1 MITLYFSEGLDD
13 SAITMMT
20 MLATN
25 TFIQII
31 IVFAFYQKK
40 SWKRIMKE
48 LIITVLFLRP
58 FVDCFRVKANVKDDT
73 KVLDAVEEM
82 MVNKGIELAT
92 ETIPGCV
99 LQCYVMLMN
108 PSLGG
113 SGGAIAS
120 ILVSALTTGLT
131 STMLSID
138 FDTDPRRRIV
148 QPLFYGYVKDKRR
161 GLTFALMTLTST
173 LHNLSR
179 SLGYAILAVE
189 DVSLALRFF
198 LVEVSERY
206 VQVTFFTKLTFVW
219 LARRRLERTCCSRS

>member
-1 MITLYFSEGLDD
+1 MINLYFSEGLEG
-13 SAITMMT
+13 SATSMVI
-20 MLATN
+20 LLSTN
-25 TFIQII
+25 TFIQMLC
-31 IVFAFYQKK
+31 VLAVYQKK
-40 SWKRIMKE
+40 NWKRQAQEI
-48 LIITVLFLRP
+48 LITIFFLRP
-58 FVDCFRVKANVKDDT
+58 FVDCYRVSTNLKDEE
-73 KVLDAVEEM
+73 KVLGAVDEM

-198 LVEVSERY
+198 LVEVSER
-206 VQVTFFTKLTFVW
+206 
-219 LARRRLERTCCSRS
+219 

>member
-40 SWKRIMKE
+40 SWKRQAQE
-48 LIITVLFLRP
+48 LLITIFFLRP
-58 FVDCFRVKANVKDDT
+58 FVDCYRVKANVKDDT
-73 KVLDAVEEM
+73 MSLDAAAEM
-82 MVNKGIELAT
+82 FVNKGIELAT

-138 FDTDPRRRIV
+138 IDTDPFRRKM
-148 QPLFYGYVKDKRR
+148 QPLFYGYVNNEKI
-161 GLTFALMTLTST
+161 GLTFALMTLNST

-198 LVEVSERY
+198 LVEVSGSD
-206 VQVTFFTKLTFVW
+206 K
-219 LARRRLERTCCSRS
+219 CK

>member
-1 MITLYFSEGLDD
+1 MMI
-13 SAITMMT
+13 
-20 MLATN
+20 MLAAN
-25 TFIQII
+25 TGCQTI

-40 SWKRIMKE
+40 GWKRLLKE
-48 LIITVLFLRP
+48 LLITIFFLRP
-58 FVDCFRVKANVKDDT
+58 FVDCHRVRANVKDNT
-73 KVLDAVEEM
+73 KVLGAVEEM

-138 FDTDPRRRIV
+138 FDTDPFRRGM
-148 QPLFYGYVKDKRR
+148 QPLFYGYVNNEKR
-161 GLTFALMTLTST
+161 GLTFLLMTVTST

-219 LARRRLERTCCSRS
+219 LARRRLERTCCSKS

>member
-1 MITLYFSEGLDD
+1 
-13 SAITMMT
+13 MM
-20 MLATN
+20 MLAAN
-25 TFIQII
+25 TGCQTI

-40 SWKRIMKE
+40 GWKRLLKE
-48 LIITVLFLRP
+48 LLITIFFLRP
-58 FVDCFRVKANVKDDT
+58 FVDCYRVRANVKDNT
-73 KVLDAVEEM
+73 KVLGAVDEM
-82 MVNKGIELAT
+82 MMNKGIELAT

-113 SGGAIAS
+113 SAGAIAC
-120 ILVSALTTGLT
+120 ILLSALTTGLT
-131 STMLSID
+131 STMLSMD

-198 LVEVSERY
+198 LVEVSER
-206 VQVTFFTKLTFVW
+206 
-219 LARRRLERTCCSRS
+219 

>member
-1 MITLYFSEGLDD
+1 MINLYFSEGLDD
-13 SAITMMT
+13 SATSMVI
-20 MLATN
+20 LLSTN
-25 TFIQII
+25 TVIQMLT
-31 IVFAFYQKK
+31 VLAFYQKK
-40 SWKRIMKE
+40 DWKRKIKE

-58 FVDCFRVKANVKDDT
+58 FVDCYRVKVNAKDEE
-73 KVLDAVEEM
+73 KALGAVDEM
-82 MVNKGIELAT
+82 FVNKGIELAT

-138 FDTDPRRRIV
+138 IDTDPRRRIV

-198 LVEVSERY
+198 LVEVSER
-206 VQVTFFTKLTFVW
+206 
-219 LARRRLERTCCSRS
+219 

>member
-1 MITLYFSEGLDD
+1 MINLYFSEGLDD
-13 SAITMMT
+13 SATSMVI
-20 MLATN
+20 LLSTN
-25 TFIQII
+25 TVIQMLT
-31 IVFAFYQKK
+31 VLAFYQKK
-40 SWKRIMKE
+40 DWKRKIKE

-58 FVDCFRVKANVKDDT
+58 FVDCYRVKVNAKDEE
-73 KVLDAVEEM
+73 KALGAVDEM
-82 MVNKGIELAT
+82 FVNKGIELAT

-138 FDTDPRRRIV
+138 IDTDPRRRIV

-161 GLTFALMTLTST
+161 GLT
-173 LHNLSR
+173 
-179 SLGYAILAVE
+179 
-189 DVSLALRFF
+189 
-198 LVEVSERY
+198 
-206 VQVTFFTKLTFVW
+206 
-219 LARRRLERTCCSRS
+219 